1 MAEKSEVGKEECQRG
16 GCHRVGCCCGHL
28 GLRFTWGLRGTVE
41 NTTQN
46 CPSMGLES
54 WGVSPPNSSLN
65 WLILHPPYFQKAL
78 CTG

>member
-46 CPSMGLES
+46 CPSKGLES

-65 WLILHPPYFQKAL
+65 CLILHPPYFQKAL